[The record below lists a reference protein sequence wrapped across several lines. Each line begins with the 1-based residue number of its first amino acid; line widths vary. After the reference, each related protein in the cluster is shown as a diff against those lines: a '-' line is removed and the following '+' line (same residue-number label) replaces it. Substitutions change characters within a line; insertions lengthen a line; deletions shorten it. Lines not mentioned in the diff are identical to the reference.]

1 MDVEILNLLKL
12 CPCFENISEENE
24 LNGLWIPRDI
34 LIRND
39 DNNYEKMWKEL
50 PNIKK
55 IYSSSSLTSLQNN
68 ATLTQKWP
76 MLNLIRQILK
86 VNGYIMNPIRKS
98 DGYDKTGKKKYKRYF
113 LIKKQ
118 L

>member
-1 MDVEILNLLKL
+1 MEVEILNLLKL
-12 CPCFENISEENE
+12 CPCFENINEEKE
-24 LNGLWIPRDI
+24 LNGLWIQRDI
-34 LIRND
+34 LIHNND
-39 DNNYEKMWKEL
+39 NYEKMWKEL
-50 PNIKK
+50 PHIKK

-76 MLNLIRQILK
+76 MLNLIRQVLK

-98 DGYDKTGKKKYKRYF
+98 DGYDKTGKKQYKRYF